1 MNMETG
7 GSVRVF
13 TGSEVVSTG
22 RRESTTMPA
31 EIADA
36 LTARAADAAKPAAES
51 AAMRRTPERT
61 RTRIRGFMVFS
72 GYWETLKAVED
83 RPKCDTKSLSWESL

>member
-1 MNMETG
+1 MNMRTG

-13 TGSEVVSTG
+13 TEGEVVSTG
-22 RRESTTMPA
+22 RRESTTTPA

-36 LTARAADAAKPAAES
+36 LVARAADAAKPAAKS
-51 AAMRRTPERT
+51 AATRRTPEQE

-72 GYWETLKAVED
+72 RFGKQ
-83 RPKCDTKSLSWESL
+83 